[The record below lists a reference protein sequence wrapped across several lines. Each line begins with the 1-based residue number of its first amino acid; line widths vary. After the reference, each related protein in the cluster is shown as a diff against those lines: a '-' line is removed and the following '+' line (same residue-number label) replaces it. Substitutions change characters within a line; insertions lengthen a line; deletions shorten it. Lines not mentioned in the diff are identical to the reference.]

1 MNGNNR
7 IEENDVLNLQNV
19 IKFEKIIKPLM
30 KFLNKNKEKEK

>member
-30 KFLNKNKEKEK
+30 KFLNKNKEEEK